1 MDPLA
6 AIFTLPY
13 GKTSLAFVL
22 PAGRTADLLVPPPV
36 APAPDPVAAVR
47 AALDEPLGGIRLESF
62 RGVRSAAIAVN
73 DKTRPVPHAVL
84 LPPLLARLEALGLP
98 PQAITLFVA
107 TGLHPRMVADEFPAI
122 LPEEVLRRYPVVC
135 HDARD
140 PSGLIEVGVTQRGTP
155 VWVNRGYR
163 EADLRLAVGNIEPH
177 QFQGFSGGVK
187 SVAIGLAGEAT
198 IVRNHAW
205 MLDPAA
211 RLGEYETNPARQ
223 DVEEIGRLIGVH
235 FVLNAV
241 LNGERQI
248 VSALAGEPEAVMRAG
263 IPLARRLA
271 EVEVAAPYDLVIAS
285 PGGHPKDLNL
295 YQSQKAL
302 AHAALL
308 TRPGGTV
315 ILVAACPEG
324 TGSPEYEAWAR
335 QCASLDQVVARFM
348 AEGFRIGPH
357 KAYQIARD
365 ALRLNL
371 LLVSEMPSSFV
382 RSLLLTPVDSLEA
395 ALVQTLTALPSSAR
409 IAVLPHAASVIPPT
423 GVL

>member
-1 MDPLA
+1 VA
-6 AIFTLPY
+6 ATYSLPY
-13 GKTSLAFVL
+13 GKTHLTFVL
-22 PAGRTADLLVPPPV
+22 PAGRTADVLLPR
-36 APAPDPVAAVR
+36 PAQPLADPAAAVR
-47 AALDEPLGGIRLESF
+47 AALDEPQGGVCLEQF
-62 RGVRSAAIAVN
+62 RGARSAAIAVN
-73 DKTRPVPHAVL
+73 DKTRPVPHDIL

-98 PQAITLFVA
+98 PQAITLFIA
-107 TGLHPRMVADEFPAI
+107 TGLHPRMEPHEFVSI
-122 LPEEVLRRYPVVC
+122 LPAEVLCRHPVVC

-140 PSGLIEVGVTQRGTP
+140 PSGLIEVGVTRRGTP
-155 VWVNRGYR
+155 VWVNRRYR

-211 RLGEYETNPARQ
+211 RLGEYEANPARQ
-223 DVEEIGRLIGVH
+223 DVEEIGHLVGVH
-235 FVLNAV
+235 FVLNAI
-241 LNGERQI
+241 LNSKRQI
-248 VSALAGEPEAVMRAG
+248 VSVLAGEPQAVMRAG
-263 IPLARRLA
+263 VPLARQLA
-271 EVEVAAPYDLVIAS
+271 EVEVAAPYDLVLAS
-285 PGGHPKDLNL
+285 PGGHPKDINL

-308 TRPGGTV
+308 TRQGGTV
-315 ILVAACPEG
+315 ILAAACPEG

-335 QCASLDQVVARFM
+335 RCTSLAEVVERFL

-371 LLVSEMPSSFV
+371 LLVSEMAPAFV
-382 RSLLLTPVDSLEA
+382 RSLLLTPAASLKA
-395 ALVQTLTALPSSAR
+395 ALAQVLPGLPPDAR
-409 IAVLPHAASVIPPT
+409 LAVLPQAGAVIPPG

>member
-1 MDPLA
+1 MA
-6 AIFTLPY
+6 STYILPY
-13 GKTSLAFVL
+13 GKTSLTFGL
-22 PAGRTADLLVPPPV
+22 PAGRTADLLLPRPS
-36 APAPDPVAAVR
+36 APAPDPAAAVR
-47 AALDEPLGGIRLESF
+47 AALDRLLGGVRLEQF
-62 RGVRSAAIAVN
+62 GGVRSAAVAVN
-73 DKTRPVPHAVL
+73 DKTRPVPHALL

-98 PQAITLFVA
+98 PQAITLLVA
-107 TGLHPRMVADEFPAI
+107 TGLHPRMEADEFAAI

-140 PSGLIEVGVTQRGTP
+140 PSGLVEVGVTRRGTP
-155 VWVNRGYR
+155 VWVNRRYLQ
-163 EADLRLAVGNIEPH
+163 ADLRLAVGNIEPH

-235 FVLNAV
+235 FVLNAI
-241 LNGERQI
+241 LNGKRQI
-248 VSALAGEPEAVMRAG
+248 VSVLAGEPEAVMRAG
-263 IPLARRLA
+263 IPLARRLS
-271 EVEVAAPYDLVIAS
+271 EVQVTAPYDLVIAS
-285 PGGHPKDLNL
+285 PGGHPKDINL
-295 YQSQKAL
+295 YQAQKAL

-315 ILVAACPEG
+315 LLAAACPEG

-335 QCASLDQVVARFM
+335 QCTSLEQVVERFM
-348 AEGFRIGPH
+348 TEGFRIGPH

-371 LLVSEMPSSFV
+371 LLVSDMPASFV
-382 RSLLLTPVDSLEA
+382 RSLLLTPADSLEA
-395 ALVQTLTALPSSAR
+395 ALTQALTSLPPAAR
-409 IAVLPHAASVIPPT
+409 IAVLPHAASVIPPS
-423 GVL
+423 GLS

>member
-1 MDPLA
+1 MA
-6 AIFTLPY
+6 AAYTLPY
-13 GKTSLAFVL
+13 GRTSLTFTL
-22 PAGRTADLLVPPPV
+22 PAGRTADLLLPRPS
-36 APAPDPVAAVR
+36 APAADPAAAVR
-47 AALDEPLGGIRLESF
+47 AALDEPLGGIRLEGF
-62 RGVRSAAIAVN
+62 RGVRSAAVAVN
-73 DKTRPVPHAVL
+73 DKTRPVPHEIL

-98 PQAITLFVA
+98 PQAITLFIA
-107 TGLHPRMVADEFPAI
+107 PGLHPPMEADEFAAI
-122 LPEEVLRRYPVVC
+122 LPEEILRRYPVVC

-140 PSGLIEVGVTQRGTP
+140 HAALVEVGVTGRGTP
-155 VWVNRGYR
+155 VWVNRRYR
-163 EADLRLAVGNIEPH
+163 QADLRLAVGNIEPH

-235 FVLNAV
+235 FVLNAI
-241 LNGERQI
+241 LNGERRI
-248 VSALAGEPEAVMRAG
+248 VAVLAGEPGAVMRVG
-263 IPLARRLA
+263 VPLARRLA
-271 EVEVAAPYDLVIAS
+271 EVEAAAPYDLVIAS
-285 PGGHPKDLNL
+285 PGGHPKDINL
-295 YQSQKAL
+295 YQSQKTL

-315 ILVAACPEG
+315 ILAAACPEG
-324 TGSPEYEAWAR
+324 TGSPEYEVWAR
-335 QCASLDQVVARFM
+335 QCASLEQVVERFM

-371 LLVSEMPSSFV
+371 ILVSDMPPAFV
-382 RSLLLTPVDSLEA
+382 RSLLLTPADSLEA
-395 ALVQTLTALPSSAR
+395 ALAQALASLPPQAR
-409 IAVLPHAASVIPPT
+409 IAVLPHAASVIPPA
-423 GVL
+423 GMR